1 MEKKLLDWSEIGKIP
16 SRKWQTSETIDTL
29 HLGALR
35 LE

>member
-1 MEKKLLDWSEIGKIP
+1 MEKLLNWSEIGKMP
-16 SRKWQTSETIDTL
+16 SRKWQTSETIDAL